1 MERKPIH
8 DIYEVESTMEDW
20 EREYEEFCKSEEDED
35 YDDEEEDAED

>member
-20 EREYEEFCKSEEDED
+20 EREYEEYCEEEE
-35 YDDEEEDAED
+35 EEEDAED